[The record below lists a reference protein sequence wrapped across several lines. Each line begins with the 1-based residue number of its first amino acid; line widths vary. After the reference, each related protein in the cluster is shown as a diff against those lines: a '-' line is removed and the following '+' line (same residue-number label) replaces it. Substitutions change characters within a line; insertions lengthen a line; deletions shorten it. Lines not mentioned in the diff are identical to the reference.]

1 LSSQRERIREA
12 AQDSYLKLALERS
25 AKAYEAARADG
36 MAGVDFEG
44 LRADIRRI
52 KEQSIA
58 RLPELMERFRRE
70 AERVNAVVY
79 EAESPQD
86 AQRYIADLARERG
99 VEMIVKSKSMLTEE
113 IELNKHLESQGLKV
127 VETDLGEWI
136 IQLADEK
143 PSHFTQPAAHKTRE
157 QVAELFSK
165 VTGKKLDA
173 DIPQLVEVARN
184 ELRRAFVEAQ
194 MGISGANIAV
204 AETGS
209 LVIVTNEGN
218 SRLVTTLPP
227 IHVAVVGYEKLVES
241 LDDANAIIKLLA
253 RSGTG
258 QKMTAYVSYITGP
271 SRTTDIEK
279 TLALG
284 VHGPKELH
292 IVFVNNGRTAMREDD
307 DCEEALYCL
316 KCGACLNV
324 CPAYRAVGGH
334 VYGNS
339 YIGGIGAVVTAFH
352 RSLDDAEP
360 TLGLCNGC
368 GKCVSV
374 CPALVDTP
382 GMTLALRQRV
392 VQEHGLSAGDRL
404 KFKMFGD
411 LSTLE
416 TAARMARAARI
427 PMLLA
432 KPFLNQTSVAPN
444 YLRMGLAFTGNPLRN
459 RIPELMQPEGK
470 VTARAAFY
478 AGCLIDAMYPEIGEA
493 VCKVLLRLGVEVS
506 FPKGQVCCGAP
517 MVYAGDTET
526 ARALAKQNV
535 AALRDADYIITACP
549 TCAVGLKEDTA
560 RLLQGTPHH
569 ADAIAL
575 GDKVRDFNDFLINVL
590 HAGAKLSKLMDK
602 PGSDSARV
610 TYHDPCHLKRGL
622 GITDEPR
629 TNLTVTG
636 LELVEMPESDVCCG
650 FAGSHSFK
658 YPDISESILQ
668 RKIANVKSV
677 APDIVAT
684 DCPGCIL
691 HLRGGMKTYDCPSQ
705 VKHTA
710 EILAERLREQ
720 GDTGKPN
727 L

>member
-1 LSSQRERIREA
+1 LPDQPLQRKTIRSA
-12 AQDSYLKLALERS
+12 TQDSYLKLALERS
-25 AKAYEAARADG
+25 AKAYEAARAQG

-44 LRADIRRI
+44 LRAEIRVI
-52 KEQSIA
+52 KERSIA
-58 RLPELMERFRRE
+58 RLPELIERFCRE

-79 EAESPQD
+79 EAESPED
-86 AQRYIADLARERG
+86 AQRYIAELARDRG
-99 VEMIVKSKSMLTEE
+99 VELIVKSKSMLTEE
-113 IELNKHLESQGLKV
+113 IELNKHLESAGMKV

-136 IQLADEK
+136 IQLAGEK

-173 DIPQLVEVARN
+173 DIPQLIEVARN

-194 MGISGANIAV
+194 MGITGANIAV

-218 SRLVTTLPP
+218 SRLVSTLPP

-292 IVFVNNGRTAMREDD
+292 IVFVNNGRTAMRDDED
-307 DCEEALYCL
+307 CAEALYCL

-352 RSLDDAEP
+352 RNLDSAEP

-374 CPALVDTP
+374 CPSLVDTP
-382 GMTLALRQRV
+382 GMTLALRERLV
-392 VQEHGLSAGDRL
+392 REHGLSTSERL
-404 KFKMFGD
+404 KFEMFGD

-416 TAARMARAARI
+416 TAAKMARAARI

-444 YLRMGLAFTGNPLRN
+444 YMRMGLAFSGNPLRN
-459 RIPELMQPEGK
+459 RLPEVTKPEGK
-470 VTARAAFY
+470 PVGRAAFY

-493 VCKVLLRLGVEVS
+493 VVKVLTKLGIEVS
-506 FPKGQVCCGAP
+506 FPKAQVCCGAP

-526 ARALAKQNV
+526 AKSLAEQNV
-535 AALRDADYIITACP
+535 KALRDVDYVITACP

-560 RLLQGTPHH
+560 RLLEGTELHEE
-569 ADAIAL
+569 AL
-575 GDKVRDFNDFLINVL
+575 SLADKVKDFNDYLINIL
-590 HAGAKLSKLMDK
+590 HAKEKLAELIGKT
-602 PGSDSARV
+602 PGKV
-610 TYHDPCHLKRGL
+610 TYHDPCHLIRGL
-622 GITDEPR
+622 GISAEPR
-629 TNLTVTG
+629 ANLAVAG

-677 APDIVAT
+677 EPDIVAT

-691 HLRGGMKTYDCPSQ
+691 HIRGGMTTYDCPAQ

-710 EILAERLREQ
+710 EILAERMKE
-720 GDTGKPN
+720 
-727 L
+727 